1 MSVVVAV
8 VVISVSCVGYDGCRS
23 FFEQLFLLKILFS
36 DNSFLAPQNAFY
48 NIFWSTLSLSFWIKT

>member
-8 VVISVSCVGYDGCRS
+8 VVVVVTSVSCVGYGGCRS

-36 DNSFLAPQNAFY
+36 DNSFLAPPNGFY
-48 NIFWSTLSLSFWIKT
+48 NIF